1 MNKQSNQNLL
11 KAAILTM
18 SFVQMSTNGIAPI
31 LADIAKA
38 FPEASTQ
45 KVQFLMTFP
54 SIFSVVFMLLSSA
67 MADKIGK
74 KRLAL
79 SGLTIV
85 GLAGL
90 GAFFLHSSITVLF
103 AWAAVLGIGVGLVCP
118 TAPALINESFVGREQ
133 QTMLGLQNSAANV
146 GSMLMTFFGG
156 LLAACGWWFG
166 YLVFLLGIPGI
177 ILTSMA
183 VPQKSKT
190 PEAETEETVVQKKL
204 PNLIGIWPEL
214 LLSFLFMIAFSSVP
228 SNLSMLTEEKGLG
241 GASVAGLFSTLYLA
255 GGMVA
260 GFVYGKL
267 ARKVGINS
275 VLLGGVALAIGAL
288 LSAVSA
294 NAALTAIACFVGGMS
309 ISWIMPLI
317 METPARYPECGALVV
332 ALIMSASNIGVF
344 CGPLLTKI
352 VNAISGADM
361 ASNRFIAIGILA
373 VCIGVLAR
381 FLLGKQRR

>member
-1 MNKQSNQNLL
+1 MKQPAKSNLL

-54 SIFSVVFMLLSSA
+54 SIFSVVFMLISSA
-67 MADKIGK
+67 MADRIGK

-79 SGLTIV
+79 SGLSIV

-90 GAFFLHSSITVLF
+90 GAFFFHPSITVLF
-103 AWAAVLGIGVGLVCP
+103 AWAAVLGTGVGLVCP
-118 TAPALINESFVGREQ
+118 VAPALIAESFAGREQ
-133 QTMLGLQNSAANV
+133 QTMLGLQNSAANI

-177 ILTSMA
+177 LLTILA
-183 VPQKSKT
+183 VPQKGGKQAKKQSKR
-190 PEAETEETVVQKKL
+190 
-204 PNLIGIWPEL
+204 PNLLGIWPEL
-214 LLSFLFMIAFSSVP
+214 LVSFLFMIAFSSVP

-241 GASVAGLFSTLYLA
+241 GAQIAGIFSTLFLA
-255 GGMVA
+255 GGMAA
-260 GFVYGKL
+260 GFIYGRL
-267 ARKVGINS
+267 ARILRINI
-275 VLLGGVALAIGAL
+275 VLLGGVTLAAGALIGAF
-288 LSAVSA
+288 STSVVV
-294 NAALTAIACFVGGMS
+294 TAIACFIGGMS
-309 ISWIMPLI
+309 ISLLMPLI
-317 METPARYPECGALVV
+317 METPARYPECGSLVV

-352 VNAISGADM
+352 VNAISGADL
-361 ASNRFIAIGILA
+361 AANRFIAIAVLAVLISILA
-373 VCIGVLAR
+373 RV
-381 FLLGKQRR
+381 LLGKKTE